1 MHYKYTSKGS
11 KTIKER
17 DVAILGSR
25 KKNYFFNG
33 SAIKG
38 LSPPLELNGSRNFFQ
53 HVNKFK

>member
-17 DVAILGSR
+17 DVGIREAE
-25 KKNYFFNG
+25 KKIIFLMAVPLKVYP
-33 SAIKG
+33 
-38 LSPPLELNGSRNFFQ
+38 PPLELNGSRNFFQ

>member
-17 DVAILGSR
+17 NVGILGKP
-25 KKNYFFNG
+25 KKNYFLNG

-38 LSPPLELNGSRNFFQ
+38 LPPLELNGSRNFFQ

>member
-25 KKNYFFNG
+25 KKIIFLMAVPLKVY
-33 SAIKG
+33 
-38 LSPPLELNGSRNFFQ
+38 PPFELNGSRNFFQ